1 MSFWHRRQAM
11 GWAAALLG
19 ASVLL
24 SRFMG
29 LFRDKV
35 ISYYFG
41 ATEESDVYFAAF
53 VIPDFINYLLAGAYF
68 SITLIPLLSEKFQK
82 DEEDA
87 WRFFSAVLFWTAVT
101 STALT
106 AAVMIWASPLSRWAA
121 PGLSAQAATRLAYFL
136 RIIAPAQIFFLL
148 GSCCSAVLYLR
159 KQFQAPALS
168 PLVYN
173 AFIIAL
179 GILMRRSGMAGFCWG
194 VLVGAFLG
202 NFFLPLTAVRYGGDF
217 RWRWVLWH
225 PSLKKF
231 LLLALPLMVGQSVV
245 VLDEQLV
252 RIFGS
257 LAAVGA
263 ISWLNYA
270 RRLMLVPVG
279 VVAQAAGTASY
290 PFLAEAYASGDSRK
304 FFQTLNT
311 AFRNSLA
318 VLIPLSLWMILA
330 AEPIIVLIFQQGR
343 FSAAD
348 TVETVWALRILLT
361 VVFCWGIQQILG
373 RGYYARQDTVTPAVI
388 GTLCTA
394 AVIPIYFI
402 AAARFGARGVAGASA
417 LSVAL
422 YTTVLSLWW
431 RFRVGSQAFEG
442 LGATAFKIT
451 LISAAALVPGGLGLF
466 LPTLRPLSNLY
477 IHAFCQSALS
487 GALFALGFA
496 FLGRRFAAELLDP
509 LFSRWPLSRPRR
521 PTSPR

>member
-1 MSFWHRRQAM
+1 M
-11 GWAAALLG
+11 GWAAALVG
-19 ASVLL
+19 GSILL

-68 SITLIPLLSEKFQK
+68 SITLIPLLGEKFQR

-101 STALT
+101 SAGLT
-106 AAVMIWASPLSRWAA
+106 AAVLFWANPLSRWAA
-121 PGLSAQAATRLAYFL
+121 PGLGAEAAKRLAFFL

-168 PLVYN
+168 PLIYN
-173 AFIIAL
+173 AFIITF
-179 GILMRRSGMAGFCWG
+179 GVLMRRSGMEGFCWG

-202 NFFLPLTAVRYGGDF
+202 NFFLPLTAVCYGGGL
-217 RWRWVLWH
+217 RWRWVVWH

-231 LLLALPLMVGQSVV
+231 LFLALPLMVGQSVV

-270 RRLMLVPVG
+270 RRIMLVPVG

-290 PFLAEAYASGDSRK
+290 PFLAEAYASGDARK
-304 FFQTLNT
+304 FFETLNT
-311 AFRNSLA
+311 AFRNTLV

-348 TVETVWALRILLT
+348 TAETVWALRILLS

-388 GTLCTA
+388 GTVCTV
-394 AVIPIYFI
+394 AVVPIYFL
-402 AAARFGARGVAGASA
+402 AAGRFGARGVAGASA

-422 YTTVLSLWW
+422 YTAVLAFWW
-431 RFRVGSQAFEG
+431 RFRLGAQAFEG
-442 LGATAFKIT
+442 VGASALKIT
-451 LISAAALVPGGLGLF
+451 LIATAALIPAALGLL
-466 LPTLRPLSNLY
+466 LPTRWPLPNLY
-477 IHAFCQSALS
+477 AQAFAQLALS

-496 FLGRRFAAELLDP
+496 LLGRRYAGDLVEPFFRRL
-509 LFSRWPLSRPRR
+509 PLSSRRRPR
-521 PTSPR
+521 PPR

>member
-1 MSFWHRRQAM
+1 MAFWHRRQAM

-19 ASVLL
+19 GSVLL

-68 SITLIPLLSEKFQK
+68 SITLIPILSEEFQK

-87 WRFFSAVLFWTAVT
+87 WRFFSAVLFWTAVI
-101 STALT
+101 SSALT
-106 AAVMIWASPLSRWAA
+106 AAVMVWANPLSHWAA
-121 PGLSAQAATRLAYFL
+121 PGLSPQAAERLAYFL

-179 GILMRRSGMAGFCWG
+179 GVLMRRFGMEGFCWG
-194 VLVGAFLG
+194 VLSGAFLG
-202 NFFLPLTAVRYGGDF
+202 NFLLPLTAVRFGGDF
-217 RWRWVLWH
+217 RWRWVVWH

-231 LLLALPLMVGQSVV
+231 LALALPLMVGQSVV

-252 RIFGS
+252 RVFGS

-270 RRLMLVPVG
+270 RRIMLVPVG
-279 VVAQAAGTASY
+279 VVAQAAGTASF
-290 PFLAEAYASGDSRK
+290 PFLAEAYASGNARK
-304 FFQTLNT
+304 FFETLST
-311 AFRNSLA
+311 AFRNTLA

-330 AEPIIVLIFQQGR
+330 AEPIVVLIFQQGR

-348 TVETVWALRILLT
+348 TVETVWALRILLS

-388 GTLCTA
+388 GTLCTVA
-394 AVIPIYFI
+394 AIPIYFI
-402 AAARFGARGVAGASA
+402 AARRFGVRGVAAASA

-422 YTTVLSLWW
+422 YTLGLSLRW
-431 RFRVGSQAFEG
+431 RARLGAQAFEG
-442 LGATAFKIT
+442 LGASALKIT
-451 LISAAALVPGGLGLF
+451 AVSTAALIPAAAGLL
-466 LPTLRPLSNLY
+466 LPSLWPLGNLY
-477 IHAFCQSALS
+477 AQAFTQLALS
-487 GALFALGFA
+487 AMAFALGFA
-496 FLGRRFAAELLDP
+496 ALGRRFAADLVDP
-509 LFSRWPLSRPRR
+509 FFSRLPLSRRHR